1 MGAGEKTV
9 VNNRKA
15 FHDFHIEERFEAG
28 LVLKGS
34 EVKALREGR
43 AQIREA
49 YGVVKDGEAYLMN
62 MHISPYSAASTHEDV
77 DPMRPRKLLLRRQ
90 EIARLV
96 GLTQQKGLTLVPLRI
111 YFTHGLAKIE
121 LGVGRGKK
129 AHDRRRDIAAR
140 DAQRQME
147 RVVRRRVR
155 GE

>member
-9 VNNRKA
+9 VSNRKA
-15 FHDFHIEERFEAG
+15 FHDFHIEERYEAG

-77 DPMRPRKLLLRRQ
+77 DPMRSRKLLLRRG

-111 YFTHGLAKIE
+111 FFTHGLAKIE